1 MSRRVVSAVFVS
13 LALATAIH
21 TDWHFARPTTHH
33 LSLGL
38 SWHWALAVP
47 VFALAGWYVARVWP
61 QDIALASTWILGTA
75 ILMGGVI
82 EPAWEYFVAGATR
95 EWAFG
100 AVRNMALLTFTLAG
114 LIAYA
119 FVVIVVRRDSQRT
132 VDVR

>member
-47 VFALAGWYVARVWP
+47 VFALAAWYAVRVWP
-61 QDIALASTWILGTA
+61 MDIARASTWILGAA

-82 EPAWEYFVAGATR
+82 EPAWEYFVGGATR

-119 FVVIVVRRDSQRT
+119 FVVIVARRDSQRT